1 MSKKIRLR
9 SLYENSVIYSL
20 KKQFGYNT
28 LHEVPKIEKIVINR
42 GIGNASENTKAL
54 ESSHQELTALSGQRA
69 VVTKAKKSI
78 AGFKLRKNAPV
89 GVCVTLRGDRMFA
102 FLDRLIHLALPRI
115 RDFQGV
121 KSDSFDGRG
130 NFHLGLRDQL
140 MFPEI
145 EYDNVAQLKG
155 MDINIVTTAK
165 TNNEGFYLLSQ
176 LGMPF
181 QAS

>member
-1 MSKKIRLR
+1 MSNIRLK
-9 SLYENSVIYSL
+9 SFYEKEVIFHL
-20 KKQFGYNT
+20 KNEFAYKTF
-28 LHEVPKIEKIVINR
+28 HEVPKIEKIVINR
-42 GIGNASENTKAL
+42 GIGSASENTKVL
-54 ESSHQELTALSGQRA
+54 ELIHQELTALSGQKA

-78 AGFKLRKNAPV
+78 AGFRLRKNAPV

-102 FLDRLIHLALPRI
+102 FLDRFIHLALPRI

-121 KSDSFDGRG
+121 KSKSFDGRG
-130 NFHLGLRDQL
+130 NFNIGLRDQL

-145 EYDNVAQLKG
+145 SYDDVGQLKG

-165 TNNEGFYLLSQ
+165 TNYEGFYLLSK

-181 QAS
+181 QNA